1 MIIGFIIDIDQRLNK
16 FIFQP
21 YSIVNKMKLF
31 DSHCHLDDK
40 VYRKDLVQVIDRARQ
55 AGISRMM
62 TVGVN
67 KKTATR
73 AVSLAE
79 ANPDLYASVGFHPH
93 DAKQCHSDALGF
105 MIQLAESSKVV
116 AWGEIGLDYNR
127 MYSPREDQ
135 ERWFVRQL
143 EIAAQLD
150 LPMIFHER
158 DSNGRFLEILK
169 ANSQNENAGVIHC
182 FSGTAQELEQYL
194 NMGLYIGITGIL
206 TLRGRG
212 ANLREMVSQ
221 IPANRMVVETD
232 APYLTPAPEKYHTR
246 RNEPAFVK
254 SVLLK
259 LAEVRNEDP
268 DQLAQTIW
276 DNANRLYRI
285 N

>member
-1 MIIGFIIDIDQRLNK
+1 
-16 FIFQP
+16 
-21 YSIVNKMKLF
+21 MKIF

-40 VYRKDLVQVIDRARQ
+40 AYRKDIARVIERAHQ
-55 AGISRMM
+55 NDVIRMM

-79 ANPDLYASVGFHPH
+79 AHPNLYASVGFHPH
-93 DAKQCHSDALGF
+93 DAKQCSSEALEL
-105 MIQLAESSKVV
+105 MIELAASAKVK

-135 ERWFVRQL
+135 EKWFVRQL
-143 EIAAQLD
+143 KIAAQLS
-150 LPMIFHER
+150 LPIIFHER

-169 ANSQNENAGVIHC
+169 THFKNENAGVIHC

-194 NMGLYIGITGIL
+194 SMDLYIGITGIL

-212 ANLREMVSQ
+212 ANLREMVPR
-221 IPANRMVVETD
+221 IPMNRMVVETD

-254 SVLLK
+254 SVLFK
-259 LAEVRNEDP
+259 LAEVRNEEL
-268 DQLAQTIW
+268 DQLAQAVWNNTC
-276 DNANRLYRI
+276 RLY
-285 N
+285 NLEP

>member
-135 ERWFVRQL
+135 ERWFIRQL
-143 EIAAQLD
+143 EIGAELN
-150 LPMIFHER
+150 LPVIFHER
-158 DSNGRFLEILK
+158 DTNGRFLEILK
-169 ANSQNENAGVIHC
+169 TDFKNESAGVVHC
-182 FSGTAQELEQYL
+182 FSGTAPELAHYL
-194 NMGLYIGITGIL
+194 DLGLYIGITGIL
-206 TLRGRG
+206 TLRARG
-212 ANLREMVSQ
+212 ADLRKMVPQ

-268 DQLAQTIW
+268 DQLAQIIW
-276 DNANRLYRI
+276 NNTNRLYRI

>member
-1 MIIGFIIDIDQRLNK
+1 
-16 FIFQP
+16 
-21 YSIVNKMKLF
+21 MKIF

-40 VYRKDLVQVIDRARQ
+40 AYRKDLDPVIERAHQ
-55 AGISRMM
+55 NGVMRML

-67 KKTATR
+67 KKTAAR

-79 ANPDLYASVGFHPH
+79 AHPDLYASVGFHPH
-93 DAKQCHSDALGF
+93 DAKQCHSAALDF
-105 MIQLAESSKVV
+105 MIKLAESSKVR

-127 MYSPREDQ
+127 MYSPRKDQ
-135 ERWFVRQL
+135 ERWFIRQL
-143 EIAAQLD
+143 EIAAELG

-169 ANSQNENAGVIHC
+169 TDFKNESAGVVHC
-182 FSGTAQELEQYL
+182 FSGTAPELEHYL
-194 NMGLYIGITGIL
+194 DLGLYIGVTGIL
-206 TLRGRG
+206 TLRARG
-212 ANLREMVSQ
+212 ADLREMIPQ
-221 IPANRMVVETD
+221 IPADRMVVETD

-259 LAEVRNEDP
+259 LAEVRRQDP
-268 DQLAQTIW
+268 AQLAQIIW
-276 DNANRLYRI
+276 DNTNRLYRI